1 VVVNGRWN
9 NVHSNRVLL
18 KERAYEELKK
28 LIIDET
34 FPPGT
39 FLSERQLSETLQ
51 MSKTPIRAALERL
64 EMDGFVSVAPQ
75 QGILVRELSIDEVV
89 DLFDIRR
96 VLETFVVRQLT
107 GRLTPDQVRQLEA
120 NLKAQKRFAEREDLT
135 NYTRLDADFH
145 RMLCRFHGNKEI
157 EKVILP
163 LRDKMFQVVA
173 RVSRTPGRSIT
184 SYNEHVS
191 ILDAIV
197 QGDGELAAT
206 RMEEHLLYGKQFLV
220 SR

>member
-1 VVVNGRWN
+1 MNGRGN
-9 NVHSNRVLL
+9 NLHPTRVLL

-28 LIIDET
+28 LILDET

-96 VLETFVVRQLT
+96 VLESFVVRQLA
-107 GRLTPDQVRQLEA
+107 GRLTREQVRHLEE
-120 NLKAQKRFAEREDLT
+120 NLKAQKRFANKEDLA

-145 RMLCRFHGNKEI
+145 RMLCKFHGNKEI
-157 EKVILP
+157 EKVFLP
-163 LRDKMFQVVA
+163 MRDKMYQVVA
-173 RVSRTPGRSIT
+173 RVSRTPGRPMA
-184 SYNEHVS
+184 SYEEHVS
-191 ILDAIV
+191 ILAAIM
-197 QGDGELAAT
+197 QGNGELAAT